1 MSELKPETL
10 WRIIREQ
17 GVSSVVKMLSDE
29 SAIQMT
35 EEFGARNYG
44 PLPVNIVRAQGA
56 FVYDGS
62 GKEYIDCVGCYSA
75 VAHGHL
81 NDFICEQAKAQ
92 MQKLTL
98 TSRAVY
104 TSELALFLKA
114 ICEYTSCEKACPMN
128 SGAEAVETAIKLAR
142 KWGYT
147 VKGIPEGSAE
157 IIAAEGNFHGRTI
170 TIISFSTE
178 EPYREGFSPY
188 TPGFRIVPFGDIEAL
203 IHAITPNTV
212 AILLEPIQAEG
223 GIIIPPD
230 GYLEGVRRLCD
241 EYNILLVW
249 DEIQTG
255 FCRTGKRFAWQWE
268 SAPGDLMCLGKALGG
283 GLMPI
288 SVVVGRKDVMD
299 VFTPGDHGSTFG
311 GNPLACAVALAGIA
325 EMETRNLC
333 ENSLRMGNLLLE
345 KLQALEHPGIEDVR
359 GRGLLIGLEVREG
372 TDTEHLSQLFLEN
385 GIVTKETRKRTFR
398 FAPPLTID
406 ENIVHEIGRRVKKS
420 LDGLG

>member
-1 MSELKPETL
+1 MSTLSTENLWQVLRERGVASAVET
-10 WRIIREQ
+10 
-17 GVSSVVKMLSDE
+17 LSDE
-29 SAIQMT
+29 EAIEMT
-35 EEFGARNYG
+35 EKYGARNYG
-44 PLPVNIVRAQGA
+44 PLPLNIVRARGHLL
-56 FVYDGS
+56 YDGS

-81 NDFICEQAKAQ
+81 NEYICSQAKAQ
-92 MQKLTL
+92 MDRLTL

-114 ICEYTSCEKACPMN
+114 ICEYTGCEKACPMN

-142 KWGYT
+142 KWAYT
-147 VKGIPEGSAE
+147 VKGVPEGEAE

-170 TIISFSTE
+170 TIVSFSTE
-178 EPYREGFSPY
+178 EPYREGFSPF

-203 IHAITPNTV
+203 IHAVTPST
-212 AILLEPIQAEG
+212 AGILLEPIQAEG

-241 EYNILLVW
+241 EHNILLIW

-255 FCRTGKRFAWQWE
+255 FCRTGRRFAWQWE
-268 SAPGDLMCLGKALGG
+268 DAPGDLMCLGKALGG
-283 GLMPI
+283 GLMPV

-311 GNPLACAVALAGIA
+311 GNPLACVIALAGIA

-333 ENSLRMGNLLLE
+333 ENSLKMGNLLLE
-345 KLQALEHPGIEDVR
+345 TLQGLNHPCIEDVR

-372 TDTEHLSQLFLEN
+372 TDTDRLSRLFLQN

-398 FAPPLTID
+398 FAPPLTIGED
-406 ENIVHEIGRRVKKS
+406 VVQEIGKRVKS
-420 LDGLG
+420 ALEGLG